1 MDFLFLYKKYMPSIL
16 STYTKV
22 ELNKK
27 LKNQQTSLIVKSIVI
42 LLMIVFAVFS
52 TVENGIS
59 FHTFLPLFF
68 IPMGLYMYFELKKIK
83 KELAS
88 RKQDESR
95 KDSI

>member
-1 MDFLFLYKKYMPSIL
+1 MPSVL

-27 LKNQQTSLIVKSIVI
+27 LKTQQNLLIVKGIVI
-42 LLMIVFAVFS
+42 VLMIVFAVFS
-52 TVENGIS
+52 TLEKGVS

-68 IPMGLYMYFELKKIK
+68 IPMGLFMYLELKNIK
-83 KELAS
+83 KELAL

-95 KDSI
+95 KDNI

>member
-1 MDFLFLYKKYMPSIL
+1 MPSVL

-27 LKNQQTSLIVKSIVI
+27 LKTQQNLLIVKGIVI
-42 LLMIVFAVFS
+42 VLMIVFAVFS
-52 TVENGIS
+52 TLEKGVS

-68 IPMGLYMYFELKKIK
+68 IPMGLFMYLELKNIK

-95 KDSI
+95 KDNI

>member
-22 ELNKK
+22 ELTKK
-27 LKNQQTSLIVKSIVI
+27 LKNQQTALIVKSIVI

-95 KDSI
+95 EDSI

>member
-1 MDFLFLYKKYMPSIL
+1 MDFLFLCKKYMPSVL

-27 LKNQQTSLIVKSIVI
+27 LKTQQNLLIVKGIVI
-42 LLMIVFAVFS
+42 VLMIVFAVFS
-52 TVENGIS
+52 TLEKGVS

-68 IPMGLYMYFELKKIK
+68 IPMGLFMYLELKNIK
-83 KELAS
+83 KELAL

-95 KDSI
+95 KDNI